1 MLARTGAMA
10 YNGCGV
16 KSMISENLLTLRK
29 RSGYSQEYVAEQ
41 VGVSRQAVA
50 KWESGDTVPDLN
62 NSMAL
67 SRLYDVSLD
76 DLVNYASDAVL
87 PLPPRGKHFFG
98 AVTVG
103 EKGQI
108 VIPVKARKLFGIK
121 AGDSL
126 VVLGDEGRGLALLK
140 QEELLDL
147 ITRMQKGE
155 TT

>member
-1 MLARTGAMA
+1 MTTGE
-10 YNGCGV
+10 
-16 KSMISENLLTLRK
+16 KIQSLRK
-29 RSGYSQEYVAEQ
+29 KQGLTQEQLAQ
-41 VGVSRQAVA
+41 GLGVSRQAVA

-67 SRLYDVSLD
+67 ARLYDVSLD
-76 DLVNYASDAVL
+76 DLVNYSSDAVL

-121 AGDSL
+121 AGDNL

-140 QEELLDL
+140 QEELLEL
-147 ITRMQKGE
+147 FTRMQKGE
-155 TT
+155 TI

>member
-1 MLARTGAMA
+1 MLVRTGLMS

-50 KWESGDTVPDLN
+50 KWESGDTVPDLT

-67 SRLYDVSLD
+67 ARLYDVTLD
-76 DLVNYASDAVL
+76 DLVNYASDAAL

-108 VIPVKARKLFGIK
+108 VIPVKARKLFQIK

-126 VVLGDEGRGLALLK
+126 VVLGEEGNGLALLK
-140 QEELLDL
+140 QEALIDL
-147 ITRMQKGE
+147 FNRMQKGD
-155 TT
+155 TI

>member
-1 MLARTGAMA
+1 MARKMA
-10 YNGCGV
+10 YNGRGV

-67 SRLYDVSLD
+67 ARLYDVTLD
-76 DLVNYASDAVL
+76 DLVNYTSDAVL
-87 PLPPRGKHFFG
+87 RLPRNGQPFFG

-103 EKGQI
+103 GNGQI
-108 VIPVKARKLFGIK
+108 VIAVTARKLFDIK
-121 AGDSL
+121 AGDNL

-147 ITRMQKGE
+147 FTRMQKGE
-155 TT
+155 TI

>member
-1 MLARTGAMA
+1 MARKMA
-10 YNGCGV
+10 YNGREV

-50 KWESGDTVPDLN
+50 KWESGDTVPDLT

-67 SRLYDVSLD
+67 ARLYDVTLD
-76 DLVNYASDAVL
+76 DLVNYSSKEAVL

-140 QEELLDL
+140 QEALLDL

-155 TT
+155 T

>member
-1 MLARTGAMA
+1 MA

-16 KSMISENLLTLRK
+16 KSTISENLLTLRK

-50 KWESGDTVPDLN
+50 KWESGDTVPDLT

-67 SRLYDVSLD
+67 ARLYDVTLD
-76 DLVNYASDAVL
+76 DLVNYASDAAL

-108 VIPVKARKLFGIK
+108 VIPVKARKLFQIK

-126 VVLGDEGRGLALLK
+126 VVLGEEGNGLALLK
-140 QEELLDL
+140 QEALIDL
-147 ITRMQKGE
+147 FNRMQKGD
-155 TT
+155 TI